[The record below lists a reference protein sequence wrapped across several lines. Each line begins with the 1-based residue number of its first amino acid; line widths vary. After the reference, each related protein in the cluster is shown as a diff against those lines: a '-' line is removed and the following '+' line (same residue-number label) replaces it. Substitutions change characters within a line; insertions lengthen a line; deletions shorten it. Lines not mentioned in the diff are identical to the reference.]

1 MQCRRESAVAQR
13 GNVSEKAGTT
23 TSKRA
28 PIALRRGENRL
39 LCGTSHTAQGGHAK
53 KARSF
58 REKTADLL
66 PKTPNFRA
74 RTPGFCPPAL
84 RRTTKQRKHRTST
97 GGRAPP
103 NAGRAARSPGR
114 NEPMRRSSLRATRR
128 WAAAGRR
135 DPRQSALPHSKAG
148 KGAQALRS
156 TGGNSRCGSA
166 ARGAIRICVPTL
178 GDSQGAWSRETRRCH
193 TGAHALSRHRTR
205 RLS

>member
-1 MQCRRESAVAQR
+1 MRYRRESAAAQR

-23 TSKRA
+23 TRKRV
-28 PIALRRGENRL
+28 PIVLHRGENRL

-66 PKTPNFRA
+66 QKTPNFRA

-97 GGRAPP
+97 GGRALP
-103 NAGRAARSPGR
+103 NAGCAAQLPVR
-114 NEPMRRSSLRATRR
+114 NGPTAPLRLRATRR

-148 KGAQALRS
+148 KGTQALRS

-166 ARGAIRICVPTL
+166 TRGAVRICVPTL

-193 TGAHALSRHRTR
+193 TGAHALSRRRTR